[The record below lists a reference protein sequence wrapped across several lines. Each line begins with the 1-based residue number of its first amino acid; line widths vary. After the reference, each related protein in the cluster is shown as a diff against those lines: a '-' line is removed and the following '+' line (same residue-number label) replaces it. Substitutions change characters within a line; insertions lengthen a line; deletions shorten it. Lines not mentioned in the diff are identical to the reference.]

1 VILPPEQVPEQVP
14 EQALEQVLEQ
24 VQVQVQVQMPRVK
37 PEQKLELEPKQAVP
51 RRQSRPFLSEARAD
65 MRQPKF
71 A

>member
-1 VILPPEQVPEQVP
+1 MFGAAKRGI
-14 EQALEQVLEQ
+14 QATTEMNTLESNRDTH
-24 VQVQVQVQMPRVK
+24 PIAAA
-37 PEQKLELEPKQAVP
+37 EPKQAVP